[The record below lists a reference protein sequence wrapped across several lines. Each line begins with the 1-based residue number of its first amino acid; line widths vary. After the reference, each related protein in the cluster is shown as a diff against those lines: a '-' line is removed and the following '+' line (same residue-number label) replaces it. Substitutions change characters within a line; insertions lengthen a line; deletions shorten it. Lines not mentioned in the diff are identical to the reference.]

1 MCEVHKTKKGRR
13 REEEANL
20 QSPKHLLFLAQITGH
35 AAYLCTGQ
43 GPMEKHGLRNDSS
56 EMVNKILFS
65 YRKIHVHILDYGL
78 ESMYPTA

>member
-13 REEEANL
+13 REEESNL
-20 QSPKHLLFLAQITGH
+20 QSPKHLLFLAQITGY

-56 EMVNKILFS
+56 
-65 YRKIHVHILDYGL
+65 
-78 ESMYPTA
+78 